1 MGRFNQGRSNF
12 SGRREDKPEMFDA
25 VCDECGKDCRVPFR
39 PTGNKPIYCSQC
51 FEAKGGPS
59 RESRDDGRG
68 RRSFDRGGDRD
79 YGRRNDKPTMYKA
92 VCDACG
98 ETCEVPFSPS
108 PDKPIYCSKCFETKG
123 GKAPRGGDSTALVE
137 KLDSITEKLD
147 RILLALEPKVVEK
160 KVTVKKV
167 VAKKAA
173 VKKTP
178 AKKVA
183 KKKE

>member
-25 VCDECGKDCRVPFR
+25 VCDECGKDCKVPFR

-51 FEAKGGPS
+51 FEKKGGP
-59 RESRDDGRG
+59 SRDDGRG
-68 RRSFDRGGDRD
+68 RRSFDRDSSRSF
-79 YGRRNDKPTMYKA
+79 GRRDDKPTMYKA
-92 VCDACG
+92 VCDECG

-123 GKAPRGGDSTALVE
+123 GKAPKGGDNTALIE

-147 RILLALEPKVVEK
+147 KILSALEPKVVAK
-160 KVTVKKV
+160 KVAVKKAPVKKV
-167 VAKKAA
+167 A
-173 VKKTP
+173 

>member
-25 VCDECGKDCRVPFR
+25 VCDECGKDCKVPFR
-39 PTGNKPIYCSQC
+39 PTGNKPIFCSQC
-51 FEAKGGPS
+51 FEKKGGPS
-59 RESRDDGRG
+59 RDSRDDGRG
-68 RRSFDRGGDRD
+68 RRSFDRDSSRSF
-79 YGRRNDKPTMYKA
+79 GRRDEKPTMYKA

-123 GKAPRGGDSTALVE
+123 GKAPKGGDNTALIE

-147 RILLALEPKVVEK
+147 KLLLALEPKVVAK
-160 KVTVKKV
+160 KVAV
-167 VAKKAA
+167 KKAA
-173 VKKTP
+173 VKKV
-178 AKKVA
+178 AAKKVVKKVA